1 MAKGNFQKFINPAPT
16 GAKKKEQF
24 KQEKRAIKKERA
36 AYFDNVKAEKAK
48 AYKEAKAQ
56 RAFFDETKRGIKSKF
71 DPKADRDNRVKPTTT
86 NPYSADSKKSTFED
100 RKNPTTR
107 SEATPKTFKEKPA
120 PGSYKAF
127 KSKGQSDNYS
137 STKPNTPAKKT
148 FTTERAV
155 FDKEGKPMRKRLY
168 SEEAK
173 FNANA
178 GKKSFYKSKESIEN
192 EKLELKAALEARKAI
207 VKPTKNEAFNPDEEW
222 IPKPKTARP
231 VVQKDN
237 FKPIN
242 KPTSIVKKAATEAMP
257 LNKFVAHCG
266 VCSRRDA
273 AELVKSGKILVNNK
287 QVTEPGY
294 KVLPTDVVK
303 FEGKEIK
310 SQNNLVYILLNKPK
324 DFLTTLDD
332 PQGRKT
338 VMDLIGNATPERV
351 YPVGRL
357 DRNTTGVLLF
367 TNDGDLA
374 QKLTHPKHEI
384 KKIYEVKLDR
394 PLIKADAEKI
404 LAGVQL
410 EDGLIAPDALAFV
423 DTSDKSV
430 IGIEIHS
437 GKNRIVRRI
446 FEHMGYDVRNLDRVM
461 FANLT
466 KKNVERGRY
475 RFLDEKEVRNLKFL
489 NASKGGSGN
498 TRDVEMSKKRKS

>member
-56 RAFFDETKRGIKSKF
+56 RAFFDETKRGIKPKF
-71 DPKADRDNRVKPTTT
+71 DPKTDSRTKPATSKPYSTDNKKPT
-86 NPYSADSKKSTFED
+86 FEE
-100 RKNPTTR
+100 RKNKTTHT
-107 SEATPKTFKEKPA
+107 EATPKPFKEKPA

-127 KSKGQSDNYS
+127 KNKGQSDHYS
-137 STKPNTPAKKT
+137 NNKPDTPAKKT

-173 FNANA
+173 FNADA
-178 GKKSFYKSKESIEN
+178 GRKSFYKSKESIEN
-192 EKLELKAALEARKAI
+192 EKQQLKAEIEARKKI
-207 VKPTKNEAFNPDEEW
+207 VKPLKKEAFNPEEEY
-222 IPKPKTARP
+222 IPKPKAPRAIVP
-231 VVQKDN
+231 KEN
-237 FKPIN
+237 FKPLTRPATIL
-242 KPTSIVKKAATEAMP
+242 KKASTEAMP

-273 AELVKSGKILVNNK
+273 AELVKSGKILVNK

-324 DFLTTLDD
+324 DFLTTVDD

-384 KKIYEVKLDR
+384 KKIYEVKLDK

-410 EDGLIAPDALAFV
+410 EDGLIAPDALAYV
-423 DTSDKSV
+423 DTSDKST

-489 NASKGGSGN
+489 NASKGGAGN

>member
-16 GAKKKEQF
+16 GAKKKEKF

-56 RAFFDETKRGIKSKF
+56 RVFFDETKRGIKPKF
-71 DPKADRDNRVKPTTT
+71 DPKADSRTKSTTT
-86 NPYSADSKKSTFED
+86 KPYTTDPKKSTFDD
-100 RKNPTTR
+100 RKNQTTYT
-107 SEATPKTFKEKPA
+107 ETTPKIVKEKPA

-127 KSKGQSDNYS
+127 KSKGQSDNYTKS
-137 STKPNTPAKKT
+137 KPNTPAKKT

-168 SEEAK
+168 AEEAK
-173 FNANA
+173 FSADA

-192 EKLELKAALEARKAI
+192 EKQQLKAEIEAKKYI
-207 VKPTKNEAFNPDEEW
+207 VKPIKKEEFNPDEEYV
-222 IPKPKTARP
+222 PKPKAPR
-231 VVQKDN
+231 VAAQRDN
-237 FKPIN
+237 FKPLT
-242 KPTSIVKKAATEAMP
+242 KPATIIKKAATEAMP

-294 KVLPTDVVK
+294 KVLTTDVVK

-324 DFLTTLDD
+324 DFLTTVDD

-384 KKIYEVKLDR
+384 KKIYEVKLDK

-423 DTSDKSV
+423 DTSDKSI

-489 NASKGGSGN
+489 NASKGGAGN